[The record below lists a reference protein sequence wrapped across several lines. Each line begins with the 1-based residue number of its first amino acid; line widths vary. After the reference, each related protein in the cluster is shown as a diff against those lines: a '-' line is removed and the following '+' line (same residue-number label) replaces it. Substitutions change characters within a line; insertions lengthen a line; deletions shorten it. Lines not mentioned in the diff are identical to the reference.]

1 MENDARSREGVALG
15 CSHIATV
22 DSACV
27 RSVLPLELLHFLCK
41 GPNQH
46 SVTERSCTMLH
57 NGKFLHI
64 NGLIQ
69 KGLQAAGAIR
79 SRK

>member
-1 MENDARSREGVALG
+1 MPEAEKGGGTGLSTYSRT
-15 CSHIATV
+15 S
-22 DSACV
+22 SACK
-27 RSVLPLELLHFLCK
+27 RSVLPLELLNFLCK

-46 SVTERSCTMLH
+46 SVTERSCTMPH
-57 NGKFLHI
+57 NGKFLRI

-69 KGLQAAGAIR
+69 KGFQAAGAIR

>member
-1 MENDARSREGVALG
+1 MGLG
-15 CSHIATV
+15 CSPIVTLG
-22 DSACV
+22 SACV
-27 RSVLPLELLHFLCK
+27 RSVLPLELLHFLFK
-41 GPNQH
+41 VPNQH
-46 SVTERSCTMLH
+46 SVAERSCTVPY